1 MWSERFTNHFFHRK
15 LNRRKTHR
23 FRNQTTAKMKV
34 AKMIFHNFLQQIHSV
49 FSSKKAELELTGKAE
64 QEYDRIMKELK
75 KMTPEERRMVFQN
88 MKLEPVR
95 FTKEIDGTTYIVRT
109 VFQSEGNETLLDH
122 AESFVVRNL

>member
-1 MWSERFTNHFFHRK
+1 
-15 LNRRKTHR
+15 
-23 FRNQTTAKMKV
+23 
-34 AKMIFHNFLQQIHSV
+34 MIFHNFLQQIHSV
-49 FSSKKAELELTGKAE
+49 FSSKKAELELTGRAE

-109 VFQSEGNETLLDH
+109 VFQSKGNETLLDR

>member
-1 MWSERFTNHFFHRK
+1 
-15 LNRRKTHR
+15 
-23 FRNQTTAKMKV
+23 
-34 AKMIFHNFLQQIHSV
+34 MIFHNFLQQIHSV

-109 VFQSEGNETLLDH
+109 VFQSKSNETLLDR
-122 AESFVVRNL
+122 AENFVVRNL